1 MSHDDWLRWT
11 RPPSPDLL
19 YRRDDGLDI
28 RWGEAV
34 RVDAADYG
42 GADVV
47 LLGLP
52 QDEGVRRNRGR
63 VGARHA
69 PSAIRTYFYRTVART
84 GITLFDAG
92 DTRISDGL
100 ALEAIHERHQAIV
113 AQIIAD
119 GKTLIVLG
127 GGNDTSYPDCA
138 ALTQATGSPPLAFN
152 IDAHFDV
159 RADTP
164 RNSGTPY
171 RQLLEEG
178 LLRAGDFFEIAYQPF
193 ANPPAYHDYLREKGV
208 QAFPYAAVRGE
219 ALPAL
224 LRRLLAQSDASAVFW
239 GVDMDAVRGS
249 DAPGVSAV
257 NPTGLS
263 GEALC
268 DIATIAG
275 AAGRTRLF
283 EITEVNPHY
292 DLDGRTCRLAAAAI
306 WHFLAER

>member
-1 MSHDDWLRWT
+1 MPHFDLFDWTQR
-11 RPPSPDLL
+11 PSPDLL
-19 YRRDDGLDI
+19 YRRDDGYDI

-34 RVDAADYG
+34 RTDAADYSR
-42 GADVV
+42 ADVV

-69 PSAIRTYFYRTVART
+69 PSAIREYFYRTVART
-84 GITLFDAG
+84 DITLFDAG

-100 ALEAIHERHQAIV
+100 TLEAIHERHQAIV

-138 ALTQATGSPPLAFN
+138 ALAQATDSQPLAFN

-171 RQLLEEG
+171 RQLLEG
-178 LLRAGDFFEIAYQPF
+178 GFIRADGFFEIGYQPF

-208 QAFPYAAVRGE
+208 QTFPLAAVRGE

-224 LRRLLAQSDASAVFW
+224 LRRLLAESDANAVFW
-239 GVDMDAVRGS
+239 GVDMDVVRAS

-268 DIATIAG
+268 TVATIAG
-275 AAGRTRLF
+275 AEERTRLF

-292 DLDGRTCRLAAAAI
+292 DVDGRTSRLASAAI